1 MPFETR
7 LYSYEP
13 SDVSQ
18 AGPAALRGRKRKS
31 DGSPRPRGAE
41 RARYCPSTRS
51 RYTLVSGVRCCVESA
66 VLAVLAVLAAAL
78 AVDGGWQSGE
88 VPSSSGG
95 EELLL
100 AAL

>member
-1 MPFETR
+1 M
-7 LYSYEP
+7 
-13 SDVSQ
+13 
-18 AGPAALRGRKRKS
+18 
-31 DGSPRPRGAE
+31 
-41 RARYCPSTRS
+41 
-51 RYTLVSGVRCCVESA
+51 
-66 VLAVLAVLAAAL
+66 LAVLAVLAAAL